1 MRRRSAAMI
10 PRLESTTA
18 MPSTTPSSGPST
30 PPQRQSCDRCYRQ
43 KLRCI
48 RKKDNGDT
56 CDRCLSKR
64 TRCVYSS
71 SLPKG
76 RPSLRR
82 LKLGEQNTGNTTSS
96 EETTSPQE
104 VPQPISTSRPS
115 SEFPLPMQKW
125 GTAANL
131 GHSGFRN
138 NGTHD
143 STPAHG
149 HAYGSFA
156 VHMAMDPHKLGGT
169 TPRNVLGQSPVQPF

>member
-10 PRLESTTA
+10 PRVDATTA
-18 MPSTTPSSGPST
+18 MPATTPSSGPST

-82 LKLGEQNTGNTTSS
+82 LKLGEQNAGNTTSS

-104 VPQPISTSRPS
+104 VPQPIPTSRPS
-115 SEFPLPMQKW
+115 SMLSLRMPRW
-125 GTAANL
+125 GTVANL
-131 GHSGFRN
+131 GHSSFRN

-143 STPAHG
+143 FTPAHG
-149 HAYGSFA
+149 HAYGNLA
-156 VHMAMDPHKLGGT
+156 LHMAVDPYKLGGT
-169 TPRNVLGQSPVQPF
+169 ATRNELGQSPI